1 MTTTYLLDINLLLA
15 LSDPQHVHHDAA
27 HRWFAATG
35 QQAWATC
42 PLTENGFV
50 RVASNPAYPNRPG
63 STPAVIA
70 ILRRLCESAGHHFW
84 SDDVRLPDI
93 LEVQA
98 LLTHAQITDVYL
110 LGLALH
116 HDGKLATFDQHIPS
130 TAVRGGK
137 SGLEVLLP

>member
-27 HRWFAATG
+27 HRWFADTG
-35 QQAWATC
+35 HQAWATC

-50 RVASNPAYPNRPG
+50 RVASNPAYPNCPG
-63 STPAVIA
+63 TTPAVIA
-70 ILRRLCESAGHHFW
+70 ILQRLCKSKGHHFW
-84 SDDVRLPDI
+84 SDDIRLPDV
-93 LEVQA
+93 LEAQA

-116 HDGKLATFDQHIPS
+116 HHGKLATFDQHIPS
-130 TAVRGGK
+130 NAVRRGG
-137 SGLEVLLP
+137 SGLEIILP